1 VRKQKIERVE
11 SQDSVRVQIYF
22 SPGDLTTVESDPDDV
37 YIVIDVVRATTTLA
51 VLFDSHISRVYAA
64 NTLEQAQ
71 NAAKRYP
78 SRLFAGE
85 RHARPLPGFDY
96 GNSPAQFSELDLSGR
111 ELILTTTNGTRA
123 FHACPFQST
132 RLAGCFYNAH
142 AVTSHALAVA
152 QERNSNVII
161 VCAAESN
168 YFALDDAT
176 CAGYL
181 ALELQR
187 QHPTITVSDDVYA
200 GIALYNTYAPPKLTD
215 YANSARSIR
224 EADMERDLDFCM
236 KIDGSKAIPM
246 VVGVEVETGLLVIEN
261 VGA

>member
-1 VRKQKIERVE
+1 
-11 SQDSVRVQIYF
+11 
-22 SPGDLTTVESDPDDV
+22 V

-71 NAAKRYP
+71 NAARLYP
-78 SRLFAGE
+78 DRLLAGE
-85 RHARPLPGFDY
+85 RKAHPLPGFDY
-96 GNSPAQFSELDLSGR
+96 GNSPAQFSVLDLSGH

-123 FHACPFQST
+123 FHACPSESI

-142 AVTSHALAVA
+142 AVTFHALALA
-152 QERNSNVII
+152 QERKSNVVI

-187 QHPTITVSDDVYA
+187 QLPSIAVSDDVYA
-200 GIALYNTYAPPKLTD
+200 GIALYMTYAPPKLMD

-224 EADMERDLDFCM
+224 EANMEADLDFCM
-236 KIDGSKAIPM
+236 KIDGSKAIPL
-246 VVGVEVETGLLVIEN
+246 VVGVEDETGLLIIEGVMN
-261 VGA
+261 ETRTLW